1 VVVCKL
7 LPLHWHSSVEMVQLL
22 SGCLLVALSTSALAD
37 NVQASAWDAA
47 KLKVEAFLTSPLS
60 FVTGARKSLQPVASP
75 LRGGNPLQAA
85 ASDASD
91 IKVKVG
97 DPIPDVKLD
106 LGFPP
111 EKFDLAGFAKGKKIV
126 LVGLPGAFTP
136 T

>member
-1 VVVCKL
+1 
-7 LPLHWHSSVEMVQLL
+7 MVQLL

-60 FVTGARKSLQPVASP
+60 FVTGARQSIQPVASPPAVKQFMP

-97 DPIPDVKLD
+97 DPIPDVKMD